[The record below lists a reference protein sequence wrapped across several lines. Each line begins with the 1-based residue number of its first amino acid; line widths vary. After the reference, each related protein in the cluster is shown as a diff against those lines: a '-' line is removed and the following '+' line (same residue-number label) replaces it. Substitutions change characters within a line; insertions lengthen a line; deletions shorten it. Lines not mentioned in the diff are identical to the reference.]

1 MVVKF
6 VTKNG
11 SRITSIAAMRTAPS
25 LSRVELLTLKGRSPK
40 HCSGSHRK
48 NSAVLEALFETIDRS
63 GRAKACR
70 FFLCFGRPGRTAP
83 EKVFPPTDADHRC
96 INLSQRGSHHQ
107 AHSGTNQCDSKAL
120 RREANVPRSNLA

>member
-1 MVVKF
+1 MRRLPRFHSGGQIPGGSSSSRSTRRASELVALRWDDIGRCDNYEASKMVVKF

-25 LSRVELLTLKGRSPK
+25 LSRVELMTLKGRSPK

-48 NSAVLEALFETIDRS
+48 NSAVLEALFET
-63 GRAKACR
+63 
-70 FFLCFGRPGRTAP
+70 
-83 EKVFPPTDADHRC
+83 PTDADHRC

-107 AHSGTNQCDSKAL
+107 
-120 RREANVPRSNLA
+120 

>member
-25 LSRVELLTLKGRSPK
+25 LSRVELMTLKGRSPK

-48 NSAVLEALFETIDRS
+48 NSAVLEALFET
-63 GRAKACR
+63 
-70 FFLCFGRPGRTAP
+70 
-83 EKVFPPTDADHRC
+83 PTDADHRC

-107 AHSGTNQCDSKAL
+107 AHSGMNQCDSKAL
-120 RREANVPRSNLA
+120 RREANVPRNNLA